1 MFILKHYLGN
11 KFKRMNEIIDSF
23 NDMES
28 NYINLEACCSYP
40 FESVLEAQ
48 KAPIYL
54 LPTEG
59 TIGNRYFPNM
69 DSIEQIDIYAEELLL
84 NLFNIQNIGY
94 CATTQPHS
102 GTQANQI
109 VYNAIL
115 NDGDTIISL
124 DSKSGGHISHNKFV
138 KNICIKNYGL
148 TDKNEINYE
157 EIDYL
162 VKKHKPK
169 LVIIGASSFANSIDY
184 QQIIKISHSHNSLVL
199 VDICHTVLY
208 ILGRQYPTPLPGA
221 DFVTFTMDKTL
232 RGPQGGILIYK
243 KEFSKKINYSI
254 FPKTQGGPLQS
265 LQFAKLA
272 CLVELNNINL
282 SEYAKDVQNNT
293 KIMNNY
299 FVDKGVSTYSNDNS
313 THIILINTKQFGLT
327 GFEAES
333 LLFKNHILANKN
345 IVPCDSELPNITSGI
360 RFGTTFITNQSYKR
374 NDVENLSEYIL
385 KILMH
390 KKVDEYYMNFIK
402 KYNINSA
409 N

>member
-1 MFILKHYLGN
+1 MFTLKYFLGDR
-11 KFKRMNEIIDSF
+11 FERMNEIIDSF
-23 NDMES
+23 NSMES

-40 FESVLEAQ
+40 FNSVLEAQ

-59 TIGNRYFPNM
+59 TVGNRYFPNM

-84 NLFNIQNIGY
+84 NIFGLTKNNY
-94 CATTQPHS
+94 SATTQPHS

-115 NDGDTIISL
+115 NDGDTVISL
-124 DSKSGGHISHNKFV
+124 DPKSGGHISHNKFA
-138 KNICIKNYGL
+138 KRIHIKNYSL
-148 TDKNEINYE
+148 TVNNEINYE
-157 EIDYL
+157 EIEIL
-162 VKKHKPK
+162 TKKYNPK

-184 QQIIKISHSHNSLVL
+184 QRIINIAHNNNSLVL

-208 ILGRQYPTPLPGA
+208 VLGKRYPSPFPNA

-243 KEFSKKINYSI
+243 NEFSKKINYSI
-254 FPKTQGGPLQS
+254 FPQTQGGPLQS

-272 CLVELNNINL
+272 CLIELNNIDL
-282 SEYAKDVQNNT
+282 SKYAKDVQNNA
-293 KIMNNY
+293 KIMNEY
-299 FVDKGVSTYSNDNS
+299 LISKGISTFSTDNS
-313 THIILINTKQFGLT
+313 THIVLINTKQFGLT
-327 GFEAES
+327 GQEAED

-345 IVPCDSELPNITSGI
+345 IIPYDSELPNITSGI
-360 RFGTTFITNQSYKR
+360 RLGTTFITNQSYKKS
-374 NDVENLSEYIL
+374 DIEELSEYIAQTL
-385 KILMH
+385 LD
-390 KKVDEYYMNFIK
+390 KKVDKTYINFIN